1 VVITELPDPS
11 PVPATAAT
19 PRADADTEEEAW
31 TAVVESAHHRRKAR
45 GKAKRAGDA
54 TRMSKRIAAQGD
66 GMHVNALTK
75 AVKHRELTKMLKGCS
90 IKLQAQVSKNKL
102 IQKLIAPLGMK
113 PMSALKAAA
122 FGKDGL
128 VPVGA
133 DD

>member
-1 VVITELPDPS
+1 
-11 PVPATAAT
+11 
-19 PRADADTEEEAW
+19 
-31 TAVVESAHHRRKAR
+31 
-45 GKAKRAGDA
+45 
-54 TRMSKRIAAQGD
+54 
-66 GMHVNALTK
+66 
-75 AVKHRELTKMLKGCS
+75 MLKGCS